1 MRLQPHEITS
11 IQKSVKKY
19 FGESQIYLFGSRL
32 KQEVK
37 GGDIDIFIIPQN
49 RDNLAQKSA
58 KVKFWLEESLFK
70 PVDIVVHQNFEKEIE
85 KEALKG
91 IKI

>member
-1 MRLQPHEITS
+1 MRLKKQEIIN
-11 IQKSVKKY
+11 IQTTIKKY
-19 FGESQIYLFGSRL
+19 FGESQIYIFGSRI
-32 KQEVK
+32 KEHKK

-49 RDNLAQKSA
+49 RNDLAKKSA
-58 KVKFWLEESLFK
+58 KVKFWLEESLLK
-70 PVDIVVHQNFEKEIE
+70 PIDIIIHQNFEREIE